1 MLFASVFMMYP
12 RAAVSASWIQEAL
25 DMEPA
30 IREEEGVTETATKG
44 YLEFKKM

>member
-12 RAAVSASWIQEAL
+12 RAAVSASRIQEAL

-30 IREEEGVTETATKG
+30 IREEEGVTKQLLKAI
-44 YLEFKKM
+44 